1 MISKNSRPPSA
12 WNFKSLSHSL
22 EQFFLTVGQNNFGYK
37 IPFLLRLWFDSQQ
50 LQSQT
55 WREIRVIFQCNEHI
69 PHSTITHLARSSYT
83 NSTVS
88 FEVFRSLSVILCN
101 VYLLVNLSVK
111 SQRSILNFHHLKIYF
126 QTSWI
131 YWQLSWRPLDGF
143 KFSKD
148 EH

>member
-69 PHSTITHLARSSYT
+69 PHSTITHLARSSYMYNVHT
-83 NSTVS
+83 FTISS
-88 FEVFRSLSVILCN
+88 EVFRSLSV
-101 VYLLVNLSVK
+101 
-111 SQRSILNFHHLKIYF
+111 LNFHHLTVYF

-131 YWQLSWRPLDGF
+131 YWQLSRRQANSEEVSMDPNYLA
-143 KFSKD
+143 KIKD
-148 EH
+148 